1 MIDLSFNDAVTGIAA
16 VLSGIIFPY
25 LSKQAKDL
33 KEQQKGQMDILID
46 QNKKLLDHLQSIT
59 DKALDAAIEKK
70 TDANH

>member
-33 KEQQKGQMDILID
+33 KEQQKGQMDILIH
-46 QNKKLLDHLQSIT
+46 QNKQLLDHLQAIT

-70 TDANH
+70 IEKE

>member
-1 MIDLSFNDAVTGIAA
+1 MDFSFNDAVTGIAA

-59 DKALDAAIEKK
+59 DKAIDAALDKNCEK
-70 TDANH
+70 

>member
-1 MIDLSFNDAVTGIAA
+1 MDFSFNDAVTGIAA

-59 DKALDAAIEKK
+59 DKALDAAIEKHPNA
-70 TDANH
+70 TH

>member
-46 QNKKLLDHLQSIT
+46 QNKQLLDHLQAIT
-59 DKALDAAIEKK
+59 DKAIDAALDKNCEKK
-70 TDANH
+70 